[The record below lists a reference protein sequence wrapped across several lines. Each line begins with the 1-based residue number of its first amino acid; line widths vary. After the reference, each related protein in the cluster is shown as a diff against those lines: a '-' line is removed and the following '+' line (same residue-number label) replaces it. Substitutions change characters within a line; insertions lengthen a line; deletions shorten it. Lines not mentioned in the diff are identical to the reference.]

1 MATEYSALDNQRV
14 SAANGVSYAYRD
26 TGSSASRACSRRA
39 RSAAV
44 SPPPAGCLVTTKNTV
59 RRS

>member
-26 TGSSASRACSRRA
+26 TGSSASRGCSRRA
-39 RSAAV
+39 RSAEV
-44 SPPPAGCLVTTKNTV
+44 SPPPAECLVTAKNTAL
-59 RRS
+59 RS